1 MLQHPEKICD
11 NSIDDDCDG
20 LVDIADSDC
29 HIDLRRN
36 ISPTLT

>member
-1 MLQHPEKICD
+1 MLQHLEKICD
-11 NSIDDDCDG
+11 NSIDYDDDG

-29 HIDLRRN
+29 HIDLRKN